1 MKNITFLGPV
11 GATFSHDAYN
21 VLAEIYDAPKVV
33 RGITETN
40 CVPASANGEILGM
53 ITEYGGYGAIAME
66 TLAEGRV
73 TEPLESFIELLQKFD
88 NHSGSKKSCPFHIVG
103 AVKMRLHFCLMV
115 QSGNQAGVVKKIV
128 AHAKSLGACKKNVL
142 RAGAET
148 KTVNSNGEAARLIAE
163 DPEYKNWAA
172 LGPKSA
178 AEKYGLEILNP
189 AFEDGEAVTT
199 FFLIAPKEELVRI
212 GKNNRALIVCRL
224 KHQSGSLVKA
234 LQVLAS
240 ENLNLIQIHSVH
252 IANHSY
258 DFAIEIDVPENQI
271 AGMAKA
277 MKKFGGCVEKF
288 LLFGP
293 FEVLSR

>member
-21 VLAEIYDAPKVV
+21 VLAEIYNAPKVV
-33 RGITETN
+33 RGIAETN
-40 CVPASANGEILGM
+40 CKPASANGEILNM
-53 ITEYGGYGAIAME
+53 IAEHGGYGAIAME

-88 NHSGSKKSCPFHIVG
+88 QKSCPFHIVG
-103 AVKMRLHFCLMV
+103 AVKMKLHFCLMV
-115 QSGNQAGVVKKIV
+115 QSCNQNRAVKKIV
-128 AHAKSLGACKKNVL
+128 AHAKSLGACKENIL
-142 RAGAET
+142 RASAET

-199 FFLIAPKEELVRI
+199 FFLIAPKEETMRV
-212 GKNNRALIVCRL
+212 GKNNRALIICRL

-234 LQVLAS
+234 LQALAS

-252 IANHSY
+252 IRNHSY
-258 DFAIEIDVPENQI
+258 DFGIEIDVPENQI
-271 AGMAKA
+271 AGMTKA
-277 MKKFGGCVEKF
+277 IKKFEGCVEKF

-293 FEVLSR
+293 FEVLSH